1 MDFKKLINFIKKLT
15 KTVSNNNSEE
25 KAENIMAKVSDY
37 VFTKWVQNEEI
48 DLDNKEIKKMMESK
62 NKIKTLSKE
71 ELLNLIN
78 KYNRKN

>member
-1 MDFKKLINFIKKLT
+1 MDFKKLIKFIKNLT

-25 KAENIMAKVSDY
+25 KTENIMAKISEY

-48 DLDNKEIKKMMESK
+48 DLDSKEIKKMVENK
-62 NKIKTLSKE
+62 NRIKTLSRE
-71 ELLNLIN
+71 ELLELIN

>member
-15 KTVSNNNSEE
+15 KTVSNSNSEE